1 LTPPILFASIGHVLN
16 VMNDSKKTNGETVAG
31 EVIEALPNAM
41 FRVAYSNV
49 KEGEEEGTQ
58 KEVIAYLS
66 GKMRRFRIRVLPGDR
81 VDVLLDGFEN
91 EKGRLIKRH

>member
-1 LTPPILFASIGHVLN
+1 
-16 VMNDSKKTNGETVAG
+16 MNDSKKTQGETVSG
-31 EVIEALPNAM
+31 EVTEALPNAM
-41 FRVAYSNV
+41 FRVAYQQEI
-49 KEGEEEGTQ
+49 EGQEEPLE
-58 KEVIAYLS
+58 KEVLAYLS

>member
-1 LTPPILFASIGHVLN
+1 MGNVLN
-16 VMNDSKKTNGETVAG
+16 AMNDSKTQGETVTG
-31 EVIEALPNAM
+31 EVTEALPNAL
-41 FRVAYSNV
+41 FRVAYQQTI
-49 KEGEEEGTQ
+49 EGQEDTVG
-58 KEVIAYLS
+58 KEVLAYLS